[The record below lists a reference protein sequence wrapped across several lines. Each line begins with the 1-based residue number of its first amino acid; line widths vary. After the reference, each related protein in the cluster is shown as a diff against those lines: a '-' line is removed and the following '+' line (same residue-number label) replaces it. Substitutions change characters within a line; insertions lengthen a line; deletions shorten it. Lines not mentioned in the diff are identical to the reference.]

1 MNDRGPLLALVG
13 PTASGK
19 TEASIGIAKLLDAEI
34 LCVDSMLVYRGMDVG
49 TAKPSPEQRAAI
61 PHHLLDLVDPSEPFS
76 VAQFQSLARNV
87 VREVRARGGH
97 PLLVG
102 GGGLYYRAVVDGLRF
117 PGTEPAVRRLLASEA
132 LAIGGEALHDRLASF
147 DPVAAGKIPPA
158 NVRRTVRALEV
169 SAITGRSFST
179 YAEAWER
186 YPSGVVRAA
195 GIELPRPV
203 LHRRIEQRVMG
214 IMPGLLEECRRLLDD
229 GFGRFLTSTQAIG
242 YAEVVACAEGRL
254 GEDEAAASTIRRTK
268 ALARRQLSWLRRDPR
283 IEWFAAGEDGAPG
296 IQDELMR
303 YLRKDTSTVE
313 PPTSIA
319 VEV

>member
-1 MNDRGPLLALVG
+1 MGT
-13 PTASGK
+13 TASGK

-132 LAIGGEALHDRLASF
+132 VATHEAQGYGR
-147 DPVAAGKIPPA
+147 PPGPTPS
-158 NVRRTVRALEV
+158 RSGQFGPRAC
-169 SAITGRSFST
+169 GRSGIGS
-179 YAEAWER
+179 
-186 YPSGVVRAA
+186 VV
-195 GIELPRPV
+195 
-203 LHRRIEQRVMG
+203 
-214 IMPGLLEECRRLLDD
+214 
-229 GFGRFLTSTQAIG
+229 
-242 YAEVVACAEGRL
+242 
-254 GEDEAAASTIRRTK
+254 
-268 ALARRQLSWLRRDPR
+268 
-283 IEWFAAGEDGAPG
+283 
-296 IQDELMR
+296 
-303 YLRKDTSTVE
+303 
-313 PPTSIA
+313 
-319 VEV
+319 